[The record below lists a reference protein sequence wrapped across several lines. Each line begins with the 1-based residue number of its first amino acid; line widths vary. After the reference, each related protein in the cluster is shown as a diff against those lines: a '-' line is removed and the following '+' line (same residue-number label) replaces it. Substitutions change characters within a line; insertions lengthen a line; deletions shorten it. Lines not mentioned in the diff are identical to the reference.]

1 MGPGLAAGGSPLPRS
16 RKKEEGAVSGGLGEA
31 LGVALLAASLAVA
44 VIRPRGLPE
53 ATGAVPAALL
63 VVVLGVLP
71 LTDALDEVRAL
82 APTVGFLAAVLVLA
96 DLCER
101 EGLFTAA
108 GARLVSA
115 SGGRPVPFLGQVFVL
130 GSAVTAVLSLDATVV
145 LLTPVVMGAAVRSRL
160 RPKPPVY
167 ACSHL
172 ANTASLLLP
181 VSNLTNLL
189 AFRASGLSFVRF
201 AALMATPWVVALAVE
216 YAVFRRFFATDL
228 RQPAAPAAAGGPAVD
243 DTEPRLPVYPVVVL
257 VLTLAGF
264 GAASFVHL
272 DPAVVAAIGVVAL
285 AVPAVRG
292 RRATPG
298 SLLSAA
304 AVPFLAFVVG
314 LAVVVRTVQDAGL
327 SRLVPKLVPDATT
340 LPALLLVTVVA
351 AVLANL
357 VNNLP
362 AVLMLLPTVAA
373 VGSPAVLA
381 ALIGVN
387 VGPNLTYVGSL
398 ATLLWKRLLRARDV
412 EATQVEFL
420 RLGALTVP
428 AALVAATLSLWVA
441 VRVIGA

>member
-1 MGPGLAAGGSPLPRS
+1 
-16 RKKEEGAVSGGLGEA
+16 VSGGLGEA

-44 VIRPRGLPE
+44 VIRPRWLPE

-145 LLTPVVMGAAVRSRL
+145 LLTPVVMDAAVRSRL

-189 AFRASGLSFVRF
+189 AFRASGLSFVRC
-201 AALMATPWVVALAVE
+201 A
-216 YAVFRRFFATDL
+216 RHG
-228 RQPAAPAAAGGPAVD
+228 AAARTA
-243 DTEPRLPVYPVVVL
+243 PRDHPRKRSR
-257 VLTLAGF
+257 
-264 GAASFVHL
+264 AAH
-272 DPAVVAAIGVVAL
+272 D
-285 AVPAVRG
+285 
-292 RRATPG
+292 
-298 SLLSAA
+298 SAA
-304 AVPFLAFVVG
+304 DPNPTSATHSPS
-314 LAVVVRTVQDAGL
+314 RT
-327 SRLVPKLVPDATT
+327 
-340 LPALLLVTVVA
+340 
-351 AVLANL
+351 
-357 VNNLP
+357 
-362 AVLMLLPTVAA
+362 
-373 VGSPAVLA
+373 
-381 ALIGVN
+381 
-387 VGPNLTYVGSL
+387 
-398 ATLLWKRLLRARDV
+398 
-412 EATQVEFL
+412 ATQRSTCPVS
-420 RLGALTVP
+420 RCP
-428 AALVAATLSLWVA
+428 SQ
-441 VRVIGA
+441 

>member
-1 MGPGLAAGGSPLPRS
+1 MGGSPLPRS

-228 RQPAAPAAAGGPAVD
+228 RQPAAAAGGPEAD

-304 AVPFLAFVVG
+304 AV
-314 LAVVVRTVQDAGL
+314 
-327 SRLVPKLVPDATT
+327 
-340 LPALLLVTVVA
+340 
-351 AVLANL
+351 
-357 VNNLP
+357 
-362 AVLMLLPTVAA
+362 
-373 VGSPAVLA
+373 
-381 ALIGVN
+381 
-387 VGPNLTYVGSL
+387 
-398 ATLLWKRLLRARDV
+398 
-412 EATQVEFL
+412 
-420 RLGALTVP
+420 
-428 AALVAATLSLWVA
+428 LSL
-441 VRVIGA
+441 IHI